1 MGVGKVEEPSDT
13 GQAGQVTGPG
23 ASQDTIIDVK
33 TAGNHH
39 SCASCTR
46 ISEPSPGVLWSNFP
60 PSGTPSI
67 TQLANKHPA
76 FARFSDIARS
86 LYFTQGKIFLRR
98 ESNKMASFF

>member
-67 TQLANKHPA
+67 TQLANKQASSLCKIQRHCKEPV
-76 FARFSDIARS
+76 FYPGENFSEERV
-86 LYFTQGKIFLRR
+86 Q
-98 ESNKMASFF
+98 